1 MKTRFS
7 IMFERFICN
16 YMKMVF
22 YIKQVLKMA
31 MQQIYLPL
39 LYKRY
44 AGKPVEKGLVIFAD
58 AHHEELPFS
67 MKKMYETLQ
76 WDPEY
81 KNETWVTDFGKMG
94 YGSLLKWLRQFMKRY
109 AVAEYVFIC
118 DNFLPVS
125 ACEKRPETKVVQ
137 LWHSG
142 GLLKKSGYDTTE
154 DIPKMYKGDSVYKN
168 YDLLTVSAPCC
179 VPVFTKTMRLASGVV
194 QATGISRSDYYYDDA
209 WNQAN
214 HEEFYRKYPEAK
226 GKKVILWAPT
236 FRGNAA
242 MPTLCGME
250 EIQRVMKETE
260 DRYYW
265 VIKLHPHLEEKGMK
279 SNCDLPSEKI
289 FAVADLLITDYS
301 SILFDYMAYKKPFL
315 FFAPDFDSFDH
326 ARGFYVPY
334 DSFPCKVVTDG
345 AGLPAAIE
353 YELSERD
360 PAEIEKCFA
369 YHMSMCDGKATERI
383 LKTIKQITHN
393 ASSQI

>member
-1 MKTRFS
+1 MKTRMPPVFK
-7 IMFERFICN
+7 IVERFILKH
-16 YMKMVF
+16 MKIVF

-31 MQQIYLPL
+31 MQQVYLPM

-67 MKKMYETLQ
+67 MRKMYETLQ
-76 WDPEY
+76 GDPEY

-94 YGSLLKWLRQFMKRY
+94 YGSLLKWLKQFMKRY
-109 AVAEYVFIC
+109 AAAEYVFIC

-125 ACEKRPETKVVQ
+125 ACTKRPETKVVQ

-154 DIPKMYKGDSVYKN
+154 DIPKMYKGGSVYKN
-168 YDLLTVSAPCC
+168 YDLLTVSALCC
-179 VPVFTKTMRLASGVV
+179 VPVFTKTMRLAPGVV
-194 QATGISRSDYYYDDA
+194 QATGISRSDCYYDEA

-214 HEEFYRKYPEAK
+214 REEFYRKYPDAK

-250 EIQRVMKETE
+250 EIQRAMKETS

-301 SILFDYMAYKKPFL
+301 SVLFDYMVYEKPFL

-334 DSFPCKVVTDG
+334 DSFPCQIVSDG
-345 AGLPAAIE
+345 MKLVAAIDRE
-353 YELSERD
+353 FTQNRTD
-360 PAEIEKCFA
+360 EIRECLK
-369 YHMSMCDGKATERI
+369 YHMQMCDGQATERI
-383 LKTIKQITHN
+383 LEVVKN
-393 ASSQI
+393 L

>member
-1 MKTRFS
+1 
-7 IMFERFICN
+7 
-16 YMKMVF
+16 MKMVF

-58 AHHEELPFS
+58 AHHENLPFS
-67 MKKMYETLQ
+67 MRKMYETLQ
-76 WDPEY
+76 GDPEY

-94 YGSLLKWLRQFMKRY
+94 YDSLLKWLKQFMKRY
-109 AVAEYVFIC
+109 AVAEYAFIC

-194 QATGISRSDYYYDDA
+194 QATGISRSDYYYDEA

-214 HEEFYRKYPEAK
+214 REEFYRKYPEAK

-279 SNCDLPSEKI
+279 SNCELPSEKI

-345 AGLPAAIE
+345 VELPAAIE

-383 LKTIKQITHN
+383 LKTIKRITHN
-393 ASSQI
+393 APSQI

>member
-1 MKTRFS
+1 
-7 IMFERFICN
+7 
-16 YMKMVF
+16 
-22 YIKQVLKMA
+22 
-31 MQQIYLPL
+31 
-39 LYKRY
+39 
-44 AGKPVEKGLVIFAD
+44 
-58 AHHEELPFS
+58 
-67 MKKMYETLQ
+67 
-76 WDPEY
+76 
-81 KNETWVTDFGKMG
+81 
-94 YGSLLKWLRQFMKRY
+94 
-109 AVAEYVFIC
+109 
-118 DNFLPVS
+118 
-125 ACEKRPETKVVQ
+125 
-137 LWHSG
+137 
-142 GLLKKSGYDTTE
+142 
-154 DIPKMYKGDSVYKN
+154 
-168 YDLLTVSAPCC
+168 
-179 VPVFTKTMRLASGVV
+179 MRLASGVV

>member
-1 MKTRFS
+1 
-7 IMFERFICN
+7 
-16 YMKMVF
+16 MKMVF

-58 AHHEELPFS
+58 AHHEDLPFS
-67 MKKMYETLQ
+67 MRKMYETLQ
-76 WDPEY
+76 GDPEY

-109 AVAEYVFIC
+109 AVAEYAFIC

-194 QATGISRSDYYYDDA
+194 QATGISRSDYYYDEA

-214 HEEFYRKYPEAK
+214 REEFYRKYPEAK

-279 SNCDLPSEKI
+279 SNCELPSEKI

-345 AGLPAAIE
+345 AELPAAIE

-393 ASSQI
+393 APSQI

>member
-1 MKTRFS
+1 
-7 IMFERFICN
+7 
-16 YMKMVF
+16 MKMVF

-58 AHHEELPFS
+58 AHHEDLPFS
-67 MKKMYETLQ
+67 MRKMYETLQ
-76 WDPEY
+76 RDPEY

-94 YGSLLKWLRQFMKRY
+94 YGSLLKWLKQFMKRY
-109 AVAEYVFIC
+109 AAAEYVFIC

-194 QATGISRSDYYYDDA
+194 QATGISRSDYYYDEA

-214 HEEFYRKYPEAK
+214 REEFYRKYPEAK

-260 DRYYW
+260 DHYYW

-345 AGLPAAIE
+345 AELPAAIE

-393 ASSQI
+393 APSQI

>member
-1 MKTRFS
+1 
-7 IMFERFICN
+7 
-16 YMKMVF
+16 
-22 YIKQVLKMA
+22 MA

-58 AHHEELPFS
+58 AHHEDLPFS
-67 MKKMYETLQ
+67 MRKMYETLQ
-76 WDPEY
+76 GDPEY

-94 YGSLLKWLRQFMKRY
+94 YGSLLKWLKRFMKRY

-125 ACEKRPETKVVQ
+125 ACTKRPETKVVQ

-194 QATGISRSDYYYDDA
+194 QATGISRSDYYYDEA

-214 HEEFYRKYPEAK
+214 REEFYRKYPEAK

-279 SNCDLPSEKI
+279 SNCELPSEKI

>member
-1 MKTRFS
+1 
-7 IMFERFICN
+7 
-16 YMKMVF
+16 MKMVF

-109 AVAEYVFIC
+109 AVTEYVFIC

>member
-1 MKTRFS
+1 
-7 IMFERFICN
+7 
-16 YMKMVF
+16 MKMVF

-58 AHHEELPFS
+58 AHHEDLPFS
-67 MKKMYETLQ
+67 MRKMYETLQ
-76 WDPEY
+76 GDPEY

-94 YGSLLKWLRQFMKRY
+94 YGSLLKWLKQFMKRY
-109 AVAEYVFIC
+109 AAAEYVFIC

-194 QATGISRSDYYYDDA
+194 QATGISRSDYYYDEA

-214 HEEFYRKYPEAK
+214 REEFYRKYPEAK

-279 SNCDLPSEKI
+279 SNCELPSGKI

-345 AGLPAAIE
+345 AELPAAIE

-393 ASSQI
+393 APSQI

>member
-1 MKTRFS
+1 
-7 IMFERFICN
+7 
-16 YMKMVF
+16 MKMVF

-58 AHHEELPFS
+58 AHHENLPFS
-67 MKKMYETLQ
+67 MRKMYETLQ
-76 WDPEY
+76 GDPEY

-94 YGSLLKWLRQFMKRY
+94 YGSLLKWLKQFMKRY
-109 AVAEYVFIC
+109 AVAEYAFIC

-194 QATGISRSDYYYDDA
+194 QATGISRSDYYYDEA

-214 HEEFYRKYPEAK
+214 REEFYRKYPEAK

-250 EIQRVMKETE
+250 EVQRVMKETE

>member
-1 MKTRFS
+1 
-7 IMFERFICN
+7 MFERFICN

>member
-1 MKTRFS
+1 
-7 IMFERFICN
+7 
-16 YMKMVF
+16 MKMVF

-58 AHHEELPFS
+58 AHHEDLPFS
-67 MKKMYETLQ
+67 MRKMYETLQ
-76 WDPEY
+76 GDPEY

-94 YGSLLKWLRQFMKRY
+94 YGSLLKWLKQFMKRY
-109 AVAEYVFIC
+109 AVAEYAFIC

-125 ACEKRPETKVVQ
+125 ACTKRPETKVVQ

-194 QATGISRSDYYYDDA
+194 QATGISRSDYYYDEA

-214 HEEFYRKYPEAK
+214 REEFYRKYPEAK

-260 DRYYW
+260 DHFYW

-279 SNCDLPSEKI
+279 SNCELPSEKI

-315 FFAPDFDSFDH
+315 FFAPDFASFDH

-345 AGLPAAIE
+345 AELPAAIE

-393 ASSQI
+393 APSQI

>member
-1 MKTRFS
+1 
-7 IMFERFICN
+7 
-16 YMKMVF
+16 
-22 YIKQVLKMA
+22 MA

-154 DIPKMYKGDSVYKN
+154 DIPKMYKGNSVYKN
-168 YDLLTVSAPCC
+168 YNLLTVSAPCC

-194 QATGISRSDYYYDDA
+194 QATGISRSDYYYDDV

-345 AGLPAAIE
+345 AELPAAIE

>member
-1 MKTRFS
+1 
-7 IMFERFICN
+7 
-16 YMKMVF
+16 MKMVF

-58 AHHEELPFS
+58 AHHEDLPFS
-67 MKKMYETLQ
+67 MRKMYETLQ
-76 WDPEY
+76 GDPEY

-94 YGSLLKWLRQFMKRY
+94 YGSLLKWLKQFMKRY
-109 AVAEYVFIC
+109 AVAEYAFIC

-194 QATGISRSDYYYDDA
+194 QATGISRSDYYYDEA

-214 HEEFYRKYPEAK
+214 REEFYRKYPEAK

-279 SNCDLPSEKI
+279 SNCELPSEKI
-289 FAVADLLITDYS
+289 FAVADLLVTDYS

-345 AGLPAAIE
+345 AELPAAIE

-393 ASSQI
+393 APSQI

>member
-1 MKTRFS
+1 
-7 IMFERFICN
+7 
-16 YMKMVF
+16 MKMVF

-194 QATGISRSDYYYDDA
+194 QATGISRSDYYYDDV

>member
-1 MKTRFS
+1 
-7 IMFERFICN
+7 
-16 YMKMVF
+16 MKMVF

-58 AHHEELPFS
+58 AHHEDLPFS
-67 MKKMYETLQ
+67 MRKMYETLQ
-76 WDPEY
+76 GDPEY

-94 YGSLLKWLRQFMKRY
+94 YGSLLKWLKQFMKRY
-109 AVAEYVFIC
+109 AAAEYVFIC

-194 QATGISRSDYYYDDA
+194 QATGISRSDYYYDEA

-214 HEEFYRKYPEAK
+214 REEFYRKYPEAK

-260 DRYYW
+260 DHYYW

-345 AGLPAAIE
+345 AELPAAIE

-393 ASSQI
+393 APSQI

>member
-1 MKTRFS
+1 
-7 IMFERFICN
+7 
-16 YMKMVF
+16 MKMVF
-22 YIKQVLKMA
+22 YIKQVLKMG
-31 MQQIYLPL
+31 MQQIYLPM
-39 LYKRY
+39 LYRRY
-44 AGKPVEKGLVIFAD
+44 SGKKTEKGLVIFAD
-58 AHHEELPFS
+58 AHHNGIPFS
-67 MKKMYETLQ
+67 MKKMYETVKG
-76 WDPEY
+76 DPKY
-81 KNETWVTDFGKMG
+81 KVETWITDFGKMG
-94 YGSLLKWLRQFMKRY
+94 YGSLLKWLKQFMKRY

-154 DIPKMYKGDSVYKN
+154 DIPKMYKGGSVYKN

-179 VPVFTKTMRLASGVV
+179 VPVFTKTMRLDPGIV
-194 QATGISRSDYYYDDA
+194 QATGISRSDYYYDEA
-209 WNQAN
+209 WNRAN
-214 HEEFYRKYPEAK
+214 REEFYRKYPEAK

-250 EIQRVMKETE
+250 EIQRAMKETS

-289 FAVADLLITDYS
+289 FAAADLLITDYS

-345 AGLPAAIE
+345 AELPAAIE
-353 YELSERD
+353 YELTSRD
-360 PAEIEKCFA
+360 PAEIEDCFA

-383 LKTIKQITHN
+383 LKTIKQMEHN
-393 ASSQI
+393 ASRQI

>member
-1 MKTRFS
+1 
-7 IMFERFICN
+7 
-16 YMKMVF
+16 
-22 YIKQVLKMA
+22 
-31 MQQIYLPL
+31 
-39 LYKRY
+39 
-44 AGKPVEKGLVIFAD
+44 
-58 AHHEELPFS
+58 
-67 MKKMYETLQ
+67 
-76 WDPEY
+76 
-81 KNETWVTDFGKMG
+81 
-94 YGSLLKWLRQFMKRY
+94 MKRY

>member
-1 MKTRFS
+1 
-7 IMFERFICN
+7 
-16 YMKMVF
+16 MKMVF

-58 AHHEELPFS
+58 AHHEDLPFS
-67 MKKMYETLQ
+67 MRKMYETLQ
-76 WDPEY
+76 GDPEY

-94 YGSLLKWLRQFMKRY
+94 YGSLLKWLKQFMKRY
-109 AVAEYVFIC
+109 AVAEYAFIC

-194 QATGISRSDYYYDDA
+194 QATGISRSDYYYDEA

-214 HEEFYRKYPEAK
+214 REEFYRRYPEAK
-226 GKKVILWAPT
+226 GKRVILWAPT

-279 SNCDLPSEKI
+279 SNCELPSEKI

-345 AGLPAAIE
+345 AELPAAIE

-393 ASSQI
+393 APSQI